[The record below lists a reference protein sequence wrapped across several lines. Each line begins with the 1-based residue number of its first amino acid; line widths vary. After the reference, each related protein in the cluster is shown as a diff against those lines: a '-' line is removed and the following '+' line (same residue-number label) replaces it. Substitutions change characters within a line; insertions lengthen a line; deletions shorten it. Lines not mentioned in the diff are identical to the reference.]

1 MNNQDVLDVF
11 REAGA
16 LLEGHFI
23 LSSGLRSPIFLQKA
37 LVFSEPE
44 LSSKLCAALAE
55 KVTARLGKI
64 DVVVGPA
71 MGGVIPSYE
80 LARHLGCRAVFVER
94 VEGQF
99 ELRRSF
105 ELKDTDRVLIAEDIV
120 TTGLSFRE
128 TVEALQPLPGTVV
141 GGSCIIDRSGGE
153 ADVGCELVSLAAI
166 KFPAYAPDALPPELE
181 AIPAYKPGS
190 RGLGQGSSK

>member
-1 MNNQDVLDVF
+1 MNNEEVLDVF

-23 LSSGLRSPIFLQKA
+23 LSSGRRSPIFLQKA
-37 LVFSEPE
+37 LVFSQPE
-44 LSSKLCAALAE
+44 SSEKLCKALAA
-55 KVTARLGKI
+55 KVKQRLGDI

-80 LARHLGCRAVFVER
+80 LARQLGCRAVFVER
-94 VEGQF
+94 VDGEFQ
-99 ELRRSF
+99 LRRSF
-105 ELKDTDRVLIAEDIV
+105 EIKPTDRVLIAEDIV

-128 TVEALQPLPGTVV
+128 TVEALKALPGTVV
-141 GGSCIIDRSGGE
+141 GGSCIIDRSGGQ
-153 ADVGCELVSLAAI
+153 ADVGCELVALAAI
-166 KFPAYAPDALPPELE
+166 NFPDYDADNLPPDLQ

-190 RGLGQGSSK
+190 RGLSN

>member
-11 REAGA
+11 RDAGA

-23 LSSGLRSPIFLQKA
+23 LSSGRRSPIFLQKA
-37 LVFSEPE
+37 LVFSQPE
-44 LSSKLCAALAE
+44 YSAKLCAALAK
-55 KVTARLGKI
+55 KVTERLGEI

-80 LARHLGCRAVFVER
+80 LARQLGCRAVFVER
-94 VEGQF
+94 VEGKF

-105 ELKDTDRVLIAEDIV
+105 ELKDADRVLIAEDIV
-120 TTGLSFRE
+120 TTGLSFLE
-128 TVEALQPLPGTVV
+128 TVKSLEALPGTLV

-153 ADVGCELVSLAAI
+153 ADVGCELVSLASI
-166 KFPAYAPDALPPELE
+166 KFPDYDASDLPPELQS
-181 AIPAYKPGS
+181 IPAYKPGS
-190 RGLGQGSSK
+190 RGLAT

>member
-23 LSSGLRSPIFLQKA
+23 LSSGRRSPVFLQKA
-37 LVFSEPE
+37 LVFSQPE
-44 LSSKLCAALAE
+44 LSAKLCAALAK
-55 KVTARLGKI
+55 KVRAELGEI

-80 LARHLGCRAVFVER
+80 LARQLGCRAVFVER
-94 VEGQF
+94 VDGEFQ
-99 ELRRSF
+99 LRRSF
-105 ELKDTDRVLIAEDIV
+105 EIKPTDRVLIAEDIV

-128 TVEALQPLPGTVV
+128 TVAALKKLPGTLV
-141 GGSCIIDRSGGE
+141 GGSCIIDRSGGTV
-153 ADVGCELVSLAAI
+153 DVGCRLVSLAAI
-166 KFPAYAPDALPPELE
+166 KFPDYDANDLPPELQ

-190 RGLGQGSSK
+190 RGLAQ

>member
-1 MNNQDVLDVF
+1 MNNEQVLQVF
-11 REAGA
+11 RDAGA

-23 LSSGLRSPIFLQKA
+23 LSSGRRSPVFLQKA
-37 LVFSEPE
+37 LVFSQPE
-44 LSSKLCAALAE
+44 LSAKLCRALAA
-55 KVTARLGKI
+55 KVKARLGEI

-94 VEGQF
+94 VEGAF

-105 ELKDTDRVLIAEDIV
+105 EIATSDRVLIAEDIV

-128 TVEALQPLPGTVV
+128 TVDALEKLPGTVV

-153 ADVGCELVSLAAI
+153 ADVGCELVSLASI
-166 KFPAYAPDALPPELE
+166 NFPDYDPDDLPAELQ

-190 RGLGQGSSK
+190 RGLKQ

>member
-1 MNNQDVLDVF
+1 MNNDQVLQVF
-11 REAGA
+11 RDAGA

-23 LSSGLRSPIFLQKA
+23 LSSGRRSTVFLQKA
-37 LVFSEPE
+37 LVFSQPE

-55 KVTARLGKI
+55 KVKTQLGDI

-94 VEGQF
+94 VDGVFQ
-99 ELRRSF
+99 LRRSF
-105 ELKDTDRVLIAEDIV
+105 EIGANDRVLIAEDIV

-128 TVEALQPLPGTVV
+128 TVDALKSLPGTLA

-153 ADVGCELVSLAAI
+153 ADVGCNLVSLAAI
-166 KFPAYAPDALPPELE
+166 KFPDYDPDDLPPELQSMP
-181 AIPAYKPGS
+181 AIKPGS
-190 RGLGQGSSK
+190 RGLK

>member
-1 MNNQDVLDVF
+1 MNNEQVLQVF

-23 LSSGLRSPIFLQKA
+23 LSSGRRSPVFLQKA
-37 LVFSEPE
+37 LVFSQPE
-44 LSSKLCAALAE
+44 LSSKLCGALAE
-55 KVTARLGKI
+55 KVKARLGEI

-94 VEGQF
+94 VEGAF

-105 ELKDTDRVLIAEDIV
+105 EIGDTDRVLIAEDIV

-128 TVEALQPLPGTVV
+128 TVDSLNKLPGTVV

-166 KFPAYAPDALPPELE
+166 KFPDYAADNLPPELE
-181 AIPAYKPGS
+181 SIPAYKPGS
-190 RGLGQGSSK
+190 RGLK

>member
-1 MNNQDVLDVF
+1 MNNDQVLQVF
-11 REAGA
+11 RDAGA

-23 LSSGLRSPIFLQKA
+23 LSSGRRSPVFLQKA
-37 LVFSEPE
+37 LVFSQPE
-44 LSSKLCAALAE
+44 LSSKLCSALAD
-55 KVTARLGKI
+55 KVQAQLGKI

-80 LARHLGCRAVFVER
+80 IARHLGCRAIFVER
-94 VEGQF
+94 VNGQF

-105 ELKDTDRVLIAEDIV
+105 EILETDRVLIAEDIV
-120 TTGLSFRE
+120 TTGVSFRE
-128 TVEALQPLPGTVV
+128 TVACLNALPGKIV

-166 KFPAYAPDALPPELE
+166 KFPDYAADDLPPELA
-181 AIPAYKPGS
+181 AIEAYKPGS
-190 RGLGQGSSK
+190 RGLK

>member
-1 MNNQDVLDVF
+1 MNNEQVLQVF
-11 REAGA
+11 RDAGA

-23 LSSGLRSPIFLQKA
+23 LSSGRRSSVFLQKA
-37 LVFSEPE
+37 LVFSQPD
-44 LSSKLCAALAE
+44 LSAKLCSALAT
-55 KVTARLGKI
+55 KVKAQLGDI

-94 VEGQF
+94 VDDAF

-105 ELKDTDRVLIAEDIV
+105 EIGETDRVLIAEDIV

-128 TVEALQPLPGTVV
+128 TVDSLDRLPGTVV

-153 ADVGCELVSLAAI
+153 ADVGCELVSLASI
-166 KFPAYAPDALPPELE
+166 KFPDYDPDDLPPDLQS
-181 AIPAYKPGS
+181 IPAYKPGS
-190 RGLGQGSSK
+190 RGLK

>member
-11 REAGA
+11 RDAGA

-23 LSSGLRSPIFLQKA
+23 LSSGRRSPIFLQKA
-37 LVFSEPE
+37 LVFSQPE
-44 LSSKLCAALAE
+44 YSAKLCAALAK
-55 KVTARLGKI
+55 KVTERLGEI

-80 LARHLGCRAVFVER
+80 LARQLGCRAVFVER
-94 VEGQF
+94 VEGKF

-120 TTGLSFRE
+120 TTGLSFLE
-128 TVEALQPLPGTVV
+128 TVKSLEALPGTLV

-153 ADVGCELVSLAAI
+153 ADVGCELVSLASI
-166 KFPAYAPDALPPELE
+166 KFPDYDASDLPPELQS
-181 AIPAYKPGS
+181 IPAYKPGS
-190 RGLGQGSSK
+190 RGLAT

>member
-23 LSSGLRSPIFLQKA
+23 LSSGRRSPIFLQKA
-37 LVFSEPE
+37 LVFSQPD
-44 LSSKLCAALAE
+44 LSSKLCAALAK
-55 KVTARLGKI
+55 KVTAALGQI

-94 VEGQF
+94 VDGEFQ
-99 ELRRSF
+99 LRRSF
-105 ELKDTDRVLIAEDIV
+105 EIKATDRVLIAEDIV

-128 TVEALQPLPGTVV
+128 TVDSLSKLPGTLV

-153 ADVGCELVSLAAI
+153 ADVGCPLISLAAI
-166 KFPAYAPDALPPELE
+166 KFPDYDPDALPPELQ

-190 RGLGQGSSK
+190 RGLGAT